1 MRTHLQTAVG
11 IVVCLVLG
19 LCLYFFWPG
28 LAVHDRVLRAPVRV
42 SGIPQGMTLAGD
54 PINDIEVRLRG
65 PRKAIESLAN
75 NFPGYALNLSAAH
88 AGTQT
93 IALTADSL
101 ALPKPVSVLKI
112 TPPVL
117 VVTLEKAVRKK
128 LPVRLLFS
136 GKPARGFGVTGSAVT
151 PDVVTVRGAR
161 HLLAGLD
168 RISTKPIDL
177 TGISESLKKEIVLDL
192 PEHVSTV
199 MADALV
205 MAQITVSP
213 LTTTK
218 TIRGIPVAG
227 KNSSGPCSIT
237 PPEIDITVKGPVNI
251 LEKLDI
257 GNELAVFV
265 DLEDLPPGIYV
276 RRATIILPVQTT
288 LVDAR
293 PEIFSV
299 TLSEP

>member
-11 IVVCLVLG
+11 IVVCLVIG
-19 LCLYFFWPG
+19 LCLYLFWPG
-28 LAVHDRVLRAPVRV
+28 LAAHDRVLRAPVRV
-42 SGIPQGMTLAGD
+42 SGIPQGMTLDGD

-75 NFPGYALNLSAAH
+75 KSPAYALNLSAAH

-93 IALTADSL
+93 IALTADNL
-101 ALPKPVSVLKI
+101 ALPKPVTVLKI

-117 VVTLEKAVRKK
+117 VVTLEKAVRRK

-151 PDVVTVRGAR
+151 PDVVTVRGPR
-161 HLLAGLD
+161 HLLAGMD
-168 RISTKPIDL
+168 HISTKPIDL

-192 PEHVSTV
+192 PENVATV

-205 MAQITVSP
+205 MAQITVSA

-218 TIRGIPVAG
+218 TIRGIPVTG
-227 KNSSGPCSIT
+227 KNRSGPCSIT

-265 DLEDLPPGIYV
+265 DLENLPPGIYV